1 MHAGPRRAV
10 WIRLAMS
17 ESCDGTVACLDCPMS
32 DSVCIGAG
40 QDGVPLMSLSTSR
53 AQTGTLPAMEGEL
66 QVVVGENLRR
76 LRRQMGFSQESF
88 GEHVGWHRTF
98 VGAVERGERNL
109 TLRTVERLATQLN
122 VHPLA
127 LLFDGVATFQP
138 VLEEGRARPVTF
150 AADQLG
156 EPRPRRA
163 T

>member
-1 MHAGPRRAV
+1 
-10 WIRLAMS
+10 
-17 ESCDGTVACLDCPMS
+17 
-32 DSVCIGAG
+32 
-40 QDGVPLMSLSTSR
+40 
-53 AQTGTLPAMEGEL
+53 MEGAL

-138 VLEEGRARPVTF
+138 VLEGGQDSRPVTF
-150 AADQLG
+150 AADHLG
-156 EPRPRRA
+156 RPGVSGAEPAARDR
-163 T
+163 

>member
-1 MHAGPRRAV
+1 
-10 WIRLAMS
+10 
-17 ESCDGTVACLDCPMS
+17 
-32 DSVCIGAG
+32 
-40 QDGVPLMSLSTSR
+40 
-53 AQTGTLPAMEGEL
+53 MEGDL

-109 TLRTVERLATQLN
+109 TLRTVERLAAQLN

-138 VLEEGRARPVTF
+138 VLEEGQGTRPVTF
-150 AADQLG
+150 AADHLDPARRP
-156 EPRPRRA
+156 PRGGGAGSPR
-163 T
+163 

>member
-1 MHAGPRRAV
+1 
-10 WIRLAMS
+10 
-17 ESCDGTVACLDCPMS
+17 
-32 DSVCIGAG
+32 
-40 QDGVPLMSLSTSR
+40 
-53 AQTGTLPAMEGEL
+53 MEGAL
-66 QVVVGENLRR
+66 QIVVGQNLRR

-138 VLEEGRARPVTF
+138 VLENGQGSRPVTF
-150 AADQLG
+150 AADQL
-156 EPRPRRA
+156 RPGGAAARSTDRP